1 MILTAILLLALVL
14 CVGVIYDQHR
24 IILRQQKR
32 LFESLEWIDP
42 AALVVPEDVRMV
54 DPTEIV
60 LPTVPVNNH
69 WHWEEDND

>member
-32 LFESLEWIDP
+32 IIESLDWVEP
-42 AALVVPEDVRMV
+42 EALVRED
-54 DPTEIV
+54 
-60 LPTVPVNNH
+60 
-69 WHWEEDND
+69 WE

>member
-24 IILRQQKR
+24 TIKRQQKR

-42 AALVVPEDVRMV
+42 AALVRED
-54 DPTEIV
+54 
-60 LPTVPVNNH
+60 
-69 WHWEEDND
+69 WE